1 METRAIAIFG
11 RDVAMPRLTAW
22 YGDEALLYVLASPER
37 PIALDAPV
45 SELRD
50 AVAARLRHRFNSV
63 LLNRYRSG
71 RDGVS
76 WHSDDEPELGDEPVI
91 ASLSFGATRRFL
103 LRDRSTR
110 ERAASLELEHG
121 SLLVMRG
128 RSQRVFQHCVPKDP
142 RATGERI
149 NLTFRDDPS
158 GPLMADFLRD
168 PGTRRFLRNVNWPL
182 AVSSVLIACIGIVS
196 IQSADL
202 HAPEAAGEF
211 HKQILYAVLGVP
223 LMIGVALVDYRNWQR
238 WAPALYVLNLA
249 LLLFILRGGH
259 SALGAQRWI
268 SLGPLGTFQP
278 SEPAKLVLAIALAA
292 VLCRDSYGGCK
303 TSGNRC

>member
-1 METRAIAIFG
+1 MPPRPPSRPGTKNGPVSVSPPGGVTYEPDAFGRAASDRYFRLLQERVAWKQERIAIFG

-22 YGDEALLYVLASPER
+22 YGDVGASYTYSGLRNDPSPWTPE
-37 PIALDAPV
+37 L

-149 NLTFRDDPS
+149 NLTFR
-158 GPLMADFLRD
+158 
-168 PGTRRFLRNVNWPL
+168 T
-182 AVSSVLIACIGIVS
+182 
-196 IQSADL
+196 
-202 HAPEAAGEF
+202 
-211 HKQILYAVLGVP
+211 ILP
-223 LMIGVALVDYRNWQR
+223 DR
-238 WAPALYVLNLA
+238 
-249 LLLFILRGGH
+249 
-259 SALGAQRWI
+259 
-268 SLGPLGTFQP
+268 
-278 SEPAKLVLAIALAA
+278 
-292 VLCRDSYGGCK
+292 
-303 TSGNRC
+303 